1 MKKNNN
7 LIKAKRF
14 ITFIELLIAMAL
26 TSLILMVLFYFYRD
40 IDWLNH
46 DMEKTQ
52 REAFRLSY
60 VQNRLADVL
69 PNAVS
74 PRTAE
79 DDFFFFLSNDANGL
93 LKSGNPSLVFT
104 YNFGAN
110 RDPQFANHDLGRL
123 YLDSQN
129 NLCLATLPSPARWSP
144 TTTLKIKNEL
154 LLEDVE
160 FLAFNFYVPPQ
171 KERSQAGN
179 KAPKGA
185 LKGNAQTTDVQPK
198 DYWHSDWKSEYNQ
211 LPAMVKVILQI
222 KNMEHPITFVYPLP
236 LSDFVIVY
244 DK

>member
-1 MKKNNN
+1 MR
-7 LIKAKRF
+7 IKTRRF

-26 TSLILMVLFYFYRD
+26 TSLILTVLFYFYRD
-40 IDWLNH
+40 IDWLNQ
-46 DMEKTQ
+46 DMEKSQ

-69 PNAVS
+69 PNTVS

-79 DDFFFFLSNDANGL
+79 EDFFFFVSHDANGL
-93 LKSGNPSLVFT
+93 LKGGNPSLVFT

-123 YLDSQN
+123 YLDMHG
-129 NLCLATLPSPARWSP
+129 NLSLATLPSPKRWPSIP
-144 TTTLKIKNEL
+144 NLKLKNEI

-160 FLAFNFYVPPQ
+160 SLAFQFYVPPQ

-185 LKGNAQTTDVQPK
+185 YAKGKAPAMEVQPK
-198 DYWHSDWKSEYNQ
+198 DAWHNDWKSEYNQ
-211 LPAMVKVILQI
+211 LPAIVKVILKI
-222 KNMEHPITFVYPLP
+222 KKKEKPITFVYPLTH
-236 LSDFVIVY
+236 SDFVIIY
-244 DK
+244 DR